1 MKCPALGPGTK
12 GDSLYIINWK
22 EVKNLM
28 MIDVIADSFIDS
40 IKLLPFLFLTYLAM
54 EYLEHRAGEKMQD
67 IIKKSGKA
75 GPLIGGLLGVF
86 PQCGFSAAAS
96 NLYAGRIISLGT
108 LMAVFLSTSDEML
121 PIMISENAGL
131 SMMGKVLA
139 VKVLFAVAAGSAIDL
154 VFGRKEKNMPLE
166 HLCERHHCHCER
178 GIWKSALHHTVE
190 IFLYILLISFVLN
203 LVIALIGEEALGA
216 LILKQ
221 PIAGVLIAALVGMI
235 PNCAASVIVTKLYLG
250 GVLGAGALI
259 AGLLSGTG
267 VGCLVLLKVNDDHR
281 ENVRIL
287 FLLYVIGVL
296 AGWLVEFMN
305 LVF

>member
-1 MKCPALGPGTK
+1 ML
-12 GDSLYIINWK
+12 
-22 EVKNLM
+22 
-28 MIDVIADSFIDS
+28 IDVIADSFIDS

-139 VKVLFAVAAGSAIDL
+139 VKVLFAVAAGFAIDL
-154 VFGRKEKNMPLE
+154 VFGRKEKNMQIE